1 MPINYMYLHPL
12 ADLQK
17 RCFRFRFAYLMI
29 SLANKFENSK
39 KCVID

>member
-1 MPINYMYLHPL
+1 MYLHHL

-29 SLANKFENSK
+29 SLAIKLENSK